1 MNDDAGT
8 PGATWDQDIQA
19 ISDWIIGH
27 AIEGHDLADTLD
39 TFCERAR
46 AAGLPVARVHV
57 AMTTLHPMFEARS
70 MRWNEAG
77 VEYREQHPHRDAPGD
92 DWLKS
97 PLRPLT
103 EAGQREVRYPM
114 ESQGLWR
121 DFPLLVELEAV
132 GFTDYFGAVSP
143 FGPEDEALARQD
155 GMLMG
160 WATRRAGGFT
170 ETHIAAI
177 RRLQMRFAAAA
188 KIANR
193 EETALNILSAYLG
206 GDAATR
212 VLDGQIKLGDGEVI
226 PSVIWYSDLRH
237 STDLADSLPGEAFL
251 AVLND
256 YFHCTAGAV
265 LDHGGDVLRFIGD
278 AVLAIFPIAEG
289 RFTTAE
295 ACARAIEAARD
306 ADRRI
311 AELNDDKGDLPGY
324 PVAYG
329 LALHVGPVLFG
340 NIGVPERVEFS
351 VIGPAAN
358 EVCRLEGKTK
368 DLGRAIVV
376 SEAFAKELD
385 LDWQDLG
392 EHALKGVGTKRRV
405 LAPPPP

>member
-1 MNDDAGT
+1 VNDDAGT

-132 GFTDYFGAVSP
+132 GFADYFGAVSP

-324 PVAYG
+324 PGRLRPGAARG
-329 LALHVGPVLFG
+329 AGPV
-340 NIGVPERVEFS
+340 RQH
-351 VIGPAAN
+351 
-358 EVCRLEGKTK
+358 R
-368 DLGRAIVV
+368 RAR
-376 SEAFAKELD
+376 A
-385 LDWQDLG
+385 G
-392 EHALKGVGTKRRV
+392 RV
-405 LAPPPP
+405 LGHRPGRQRGLPPRGQDQGPGPRHRRLRGLRQGARPRLAGFG

>member
-1 MNDDAGT
+1 MNGAGRQKD
-8 PGATWDQDIQA
+8 GSWDRDIQA

-27 AIEGHDLADTLD
+27 AIEGHDLAETLD
-39 TFCERAR
+39 GVCERAR

-70 MRWNEAG
+70 LRWNETG
-77 VEYREQHPHRDAPGD
+77 IGLRENYPHIDGPGD
-92 DWLKS
+92 DWLRS
-97 PLRPLT
+97 PLRPLI
-103 EAGQREVRYPM
+103 EAGRREVRYPM
-114 ESQGLWR
+114 ESKGSWR
-121 DFPLLVELEAV
+121 DYPLLVDLAAK

-143 FGPEDEALARQD
+143 FAPEEEARARQD
-155 GMLMG
+155 GMLMA
-160 WATRRAGGFT
+160 WATRRPGGFT
-170 ETHIAAI
+170 KTHLAAI

-193 EETALNILSAYLG
+193 EETAFNILTAYLG
-206 GDAATR
+206 GDAASR
-212 VLDGQIKLGDGEVI
+212 VLDGQIKLGDGDVI

-237 STDLADSLPGEAFL
+237 STDLADTLPGEAFL

-256 YFHCTAGAV
+256 YFRCTAGAV

-289 RFTTAE
+289 RFTTEE
-295 ACARAIEAARD
+295 ACSRAIEAASD

-311 AELNDDKGDLPGY
+311 AELNADRGTTPGY
-324 PVAYG
+324 PVASG

-368 DLGRAIVV
+368 DLGRSIVV

-392 EHALKGVGTKRRV
+392 EHELKGVGTTRRI
-405 LAPPPP
+405 LAPPA